1 MSDLEVTMVREDIN
15 YWAALVAAA
24 AYWIIGAIWYA
35 RPLFGNAWM
44 QAIGKTEEQIQKEF
58 SPLQLVWVFITAWF
72 VAYGIARIDLW
83 HGGTTLLGTILVAVL
98 VWFCFSVATVLM
110 HDIMEKRPGKLTMI
124 NIMYQ
129 LVGFVVMGVI
139 IGLWR

>member
-1 MSDLEVTMVREDIN
+1 MSDLEVTMVRPDIN
-15 YWAALVAAA
+15 YWAALVAAV
-24 AYWIIGAIWYA
+24 AYWVIGAIWYA
-35 RPLFGNAWM
+35 KPLFGSAWM
-44 QAIGKTEEQIQKEF
+44 QSIGKTEEQIQKEF

-83 HGGTTLLGTILVAVL
+83 HGGTTLLDTILVAVL
-98 VWFCFSVATVLM
+98 VWFCFSVMTVLM

-129 LVGFVVMGVI
+129 LFGFLVMGLI